1 MIRHFLPSIGRNWP
15 QRRHRAAVKW
25 IPHIPVLMEDPDMNT
40 RKTMITTLALAVLL
54 SAPAMAEPA
63 AGARASKSETV
74 GLGSG
79 LLVGALAGGP
89 VGALLGAA
97 AGAML
102 GDRMHRDAEA
112 ISGLEEGL
120 FSEQA
125 RTRGMN
131 ATLAT
136 LRQEL
141 SARDRMLADAS
152 DTTSR
157 IGDSLEFSM
166 LFRTNDASLSPAAV
180 QRLERLGSVLAD
192 LGDIEVRIEGHA
204 DPRGAEPLNEALSEA
219 RAQAVKAVLLNAGL
233 SRTQVLAIGHGA
245 RYSQATEGDIDGY
258 AMDRRVDIRMTLD
271 ADGRRL
277 AQRD

>member
-1 MIRHFLPSIGRNWP
+1 M
-15 QRRHRAAVKW
+15 KW
-25 IPHIPVLMEDPDMNT
+25 ISHTPVLMEDPDMNT
-40 RKTMITTLALAVLL
+40 RKTMITTLALAALL

-63 AGARASKSETV
+63 TGARASKSETV

-102 GDRMHRDAEA
+102 GDRVHRDAEA
-112 ISGLEEGL
+112 ISQLEQGLS
-120 FSEQA
+120 SEQA
-125 RTRGMN
+125 RTRGMS
-131 ATLAT
+131 ATLVS

-152 DTTSR
+152 DTASR
-157 IGDSLEFSM
+157 IGESLEFSL
-166 LFRTNDASLSPAAV
+166 LFRTNEATLSSAAV
-180 QRLERLGSVLAD
+180 QRLERLGRVMAD
-192 LGDIEVRIEGHA
+192 IGDIEVRVEGHA
-204 DPRGAEPLNEALSEA
+204 DPRGEQALNQALSLA
-219 RAQAVKAVLLNAGL
+219 RAEAVKRVLLEAGL
-233 SRTQVLAIGHGA
+233 AGTQVMAIGHGA
-245 RYSQATEGDIDGY
+245 RHAQAAEGDIDGY

-277 AQRD
+277 ALRD